1 MKVSTTP
8 FITASALILTSLF
21 VAVMLNMGTAVSATP
36 NDSMKKKE
44 PMNTVNQQTFIKPSD
59 EQLKK
64 MLSPIQYD
72 VTQHEGT
79 EYPYKNEYWDSKAEG
94 IYVDIVSNEPL
105 FSSTDKYDS
114 GTGWP
119 SFTKP
124 ITENALIEKEDRRLF
139 SKRTEV
145 RSKLADSH
153 LGHVFN
159 DGPAPTNLRYCIN
172 SASLKFIP
180 KEELKSNGL
189 EQFTQLFSK

>member
-1 MKVSTTP
+1 
-8 FITASALILTSLF
+8 
-21 VAVMLNMGTAVSATP
+21 
-36 NDSMKKKE
+36 MKKKE

>member
-1 MKVSTTP
+1 MKVSVKP
-8 FITASALILTSLF
+8 LITASALILTSLF
-21 VAVMLNMGTAVSATP
+21 FAVMFNMGTAVSATP
-36 NDSMKKKE
+36 NDSMDKKATMEKL
-44 PMNTVNQQTFIKPSD
+44 NQQTFIKPSD

-64 MLSPIQYD
+64 QLSPLQYD

-79 EYPYKNEYWDSKAEG
+79 ENPYKNEYWDSKTEG
-94 IYVDIVSNEPL
+94 IYVDIVSKEAL
-105 FSSTDKYDS
+105 FSSTDKYKS

-124 ITENALIEKEDRRLF
+124 ITDTALIEKEDRRLF
-139 SKRTEV
+139 SKRVEV

-180 KEELKSNGL
+180 KENLASEGY
-189 EQFTQLFSK
+189 EQFTKLFSK